1 MSGVNV
7 ISNVTLNFQQEE
19 VLERFKEFLKAMI
32 EKDEKKLNEI
42 IDDNYTLTHM
52 SGKTQTKEEFID
64 DIMKGILNYYNST
77 IIEPEITIIND
88 NLTRIIA
95 DVELEAKVYG
105 IKGTWTLNTDLSM
118 KKMDNEWLLN
128 VWKN

>member
-77 IIEPEITIIND
+77 IIETEITIIND

-118 KKMDNEWLLN
+118 KKVDNEWLLN

>member
-52 SGKTQTKEEFID
+52 YGKTQTKEEFID

>member
-118 KKMDNEWLLN
+118 KKVDNEWLLN